1 MTAAAQFRV
10 PGWVCQVSG
19 QTAGYRPEQVD
30 KILQALQIAQHE
42 VDKIEIK
49 PPSPGMLGGNVHANA
64 LFSDMHHATKS
75 LTLWCSMQSKSLAEF
90 GRAIESAK
98 KAITDA
104 DDDSAASA
112 NIIRNAVDGVT
123 REFYKLTGKDT
134 RATGA
139 ANLADSPGIF
149 GALGKTVEQLQWDAE
164 INK

>member
-1 MTAAAQFRV
+1 M
-10 PGWVCQVSG
+10 SG
-19 QTAGYRPEQVD
+19 QTAGYKPEQVD

-49 PPSPGMLGGNVHANA
+49 PPPSGMLGGNAHANA

-75 LTLWCSMQSKSLAEF
+75 LTLWCSAQSKSLAEF
-90 GRAIESAK
+90 GRAIETAK
-98 KAITDA
+98 KAIADA

-139 ANLADSPGIF
+139 ANMADAPGIF
-149 GALGKTVEQLQWDAE
+149 GALGKAVEQVQWE
-164 INK
+164 TEVNQ